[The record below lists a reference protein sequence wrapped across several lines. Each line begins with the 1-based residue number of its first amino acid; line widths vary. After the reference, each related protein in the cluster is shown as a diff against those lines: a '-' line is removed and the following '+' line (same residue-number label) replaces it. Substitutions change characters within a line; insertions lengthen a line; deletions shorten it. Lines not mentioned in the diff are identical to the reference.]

1 MGSFDKKQKT
11 SSQQQ
16 QSTTTAPQIP
26 DYLQGPIQSYFG
38 GVGNLINQNPNGV
51 RIGPTN
57 LESQALEHARS
68 FMGPNPAVQQGVEQT
83 RGLFGYQPQQV
94 SAGQLADTDLTSY
107 LNPYTQ
113 NVIDTGVQDL
123 NRARE
128 MSISSGQ
135 GNATLSGA
143 FGGSRHGVADAETN
157 RGFLDQV
164 GSLTAN
170 LRSAGFQNAQ
180 NAALADIGN
189 RLTADTA
196 NQGADLAG
204 ADLRLRAGNQ
214 AASIGLGAE
223 ASNRANQQAI
233 LNSAQYQRALGE
245 ANDPA
250 MARMRYMQQI
260 SQLLGI
266 NAGDVFGQQID
277 SSGTSSGTSKSGGF
291 GLGDIFSVA
300 SLFAGGK

>member
-1 MGSFDKKQKT
+1 MGLSSSKQKT

-16 QSTTTAPQIP
+16 QSATTTPQIP
-26 DYLQGPIQSYFG
+26 SYLQGPIQSYFG
-38 GVGNLINQNPNGV
+38 SVGSMVDQNPNGV
-51 RIGPTN
+51 QIGATPFEN
-57 LESQALEHARS
+57 RALWFTGNMR
-68 FMGPNPAVQQGVEQT
+68 PDPAIQQGIDQT

-94 SAGQLADTDLTSY
+94 SAGQLASTDLSAY

-113 NVIDTGVQDL
+113 NVIDAGVSDL
-123 NRARE
+123 DRARQ
-128 MSISSGQ
+128 MAISGGQ
-135 GNATLSGA
+135 GAATLSGA

-164 GSLTAN
+164 SSLTAN
-170 LRSAGFQNAQ
+170 LRNAGFQNAQ
-180 NAALADIGN
+180 NAALTDIGN

-204 ADLRLRAGNQ
+204 ANLRLNAGNQ
-214 AASIGLGAE
+214 ATTAGLAQE
-223 ASNRANQQAI
+223 ASTRAN
-233 LNSAQYQRALGE
+233 LDAQFRAGE
-245 ANDPA
+245 LERSIAERNDPTQ
-250 MARMRYMQQI
+250 ARLQYLNMLR
-260 SQLLGI
+260 QLLGI
-266 NAGDVFGQQID
+266 SGSDTFGQQID